1 MAGSKRNK
9 IKKALSPKS
18 VYSPPPD
25 NTNDEE
31 LLDDLVAQLD
41 SRDGTVQ
48 HEAATVIQEVEQKAN
63 EQANSKKDSRSR
75 FEARQVRICQLSSLA
90 ILLMRGRTWI

>member
-18 VYSPPPD
+18 IYSPPPE
-25 NTNDEE
+25 NNNDD

-41 SRDGTVQ
+41 AKDDTVK
-48 HEAATVIQEVEQKAN
+48 HEAATVIQEVDQRAE
-63 EQANSKKDSRSR
+63 EQAKLKKDSRSR
-75 FEARQVRICQLSSLA
+75 FEARQVRSSQFLSALVVVHK
-90 ILLMRGRTWI
+90 RG